1 MKKEKCISELGLSDE
16 MIEKFSSI
24 CKDNYSIISDT
35 ITVKDPITGEIQS
48 ITITSEQAKQ
58 MNSEL
63 EDTTAYERW
72 INNQDFGKNGDKIKK
87 VLIKMLSIT
96 QKVGDTILNIGKV
109 VVDFFIKLIKE
120 LLQKFPNTVLGMIGG
135 LLLGLLVSCIPVLG
149 WILDALVIPLFVSI
163 GGILGFITDM
173 KNKVNDPALVDNI
186 LNSVSSFTKSVAEFS
201 MESTKTAINAIKN
214 LNNIS
219 SCF

>member
-63 EDTTAYERW
+63 EDTTVYERW

-109 VVDFFIKLIKE
+109 VVDFFIKLIKK
-120 LLQKFPNTVLGMIGG
+120 LLQEFPNTVLGMIGG

-173 KNKVNDPALVDNI
+173 KNKINDPALVDNI
-186 LNSVSSFTKSVAEFS
+186 LNSVSSFTKSVAKFS
-201 MESTKTAINAIKN
+201 MESTKTAINAIKK
-214 LNNIS
+214 S
-219 SCF
+219 

>member
-63 EDTTAYERW
+63 EDTTVYERW

-109 VVDFFIKLIKE
+109 VVDFFIKLIKK
-120 LLQKFPNTVLGMIGG
+120 LLQEFPNTVLGMIGG

-186 LNSVSSFTKSVAEFS
+186 LNSVSSFTKSVANFS

>member
-24 CKDNYSIISDT
+24 CKDNYSIVSDT

-63 EDTTAYERW
+63 EDTTVYERW

-109 VVDFFIKLIKE
+109 VVDFFIKLIKK
-120 LLQKFPNTVLGMIGG
+120 LLQEFPNTVLGMIGG

-149 WILDALVIPLFVSI
+149 WFLDALVIPLFVSI

-173 KNKVNDPALVDNI
+173 KNKINDPALVDNI
-186 LNSVSSFTKSVAEFS
+186 LNSVSSFTKSVAKFS
-201 MESTKTAINAIKN
+201 MESTKTAINAIKK
-214 LNNIS
+214 S
-219 SCF
+219 

>member
-24 CKDNYSIISDT
+24 CKDNYSIVSDT

-63 EDTTAYERW
+63 EDTTVYERW

-109 VVDFFIKLIKE
+109 VVDFFIKLIKK
-120 LLQKFPNTVLGMIGG
+120 LLQEFPNTVLGMIGG

-173 KNKVNDPALVDNI
+173 KNKINDPALVDNI
-186 LNSVSSFTKSVAEFS
+186 LKSVSSFTKSVAKFS
-201 MESTKTAINAIKN
+201 MESTKTAINAIKK
-214 LNNIS
+214 S
-219 SCF
+219 

>member
-63 EDTTAYERW
+63 EDTTVYERW

-109 VVDFFIKLIKE
+109 VVDFFIKLIKK
-120 LLQKFPNTVLGMIGG
+120 LLQEFPNTVLGMIGG

-186 LNSVSSFTKSVAEFS
+186 LNSVSSFTKSVAKFS

>member
-63 EDTTAYERW
+63 GDTTVYERW

-109 VVDFFIKLIKE
+109 VVDFFIKLIEK

-135 LLLGLLVSCIPVLG
+135 LLLGLLVSCIPILG

-173 KNKVNDPALVDNI
+173 KNKINDPALVDNI
-186 LNSVSSFTKSVAEFS
+186 LNSVSSFTKSVAKFS
-201 MESTKTAINAIKN
+201 MESTKTAINAIKK
-214 LNNIS
+214 S
-219 SCF
+219 

>member
-16 MIEKFSSI
+16 MVEKFSSI

-58 MNSEL
+58 MNSKL
-63 EDTTAYERW
+63 EDTTVYERW

-109 VVDFFIKLIKE
+109 VVDFFIKLIKK
-120 LLQKFPNTVLGMIGG
+120 LLQEFPNTVLGMIGG

-173 KNKVNDPALVDNI
+173 KNKINDPALVDNI
-186 LNSVSSFTKSVAEFS
+186 LKSVSSFTKSVAKFS
-201 MESTKTAINAIKN
+201 MESTKTAINAIKK
-214 LNNIS
+214 S
-219 SCF
+219 

>member
-1 MKKEKCISELGLSDE
+1 MKKEKCISDLGLSDE
-16 MIEKFSSI
+16 MVEKFSSI

-63 EDTTAYERW
+63 EDTTVYERW

-109 VVDFFIKLIKE
+109 VVDFFIKLIKK
-120 LLQKFPNTVLGMIGG
+120 LLQEFPNTVLGMIGG

-173 KNKVNDPALVDNI
+173 KNKINDPALVDNI
-186 LNSVSSFTKSVAEFS
+186 LNSVSSFTKLVAKFS
-201 MESTKTAINAIKN
+201 MESTKTAINAIKK
-214 LNNIS
+214 S
-219 SCF
+219 

>member
-1 MKKEKCISELGLSDE
+1 MKKEKCISALGLSDE

-24 CKDNYSIISDT
+24 CKDNYSIVSDT

-58 MNSEL
+58 MNSKL
-63 EDTTAYERW
+63 KDTTVYERW
-72 INNQDFGKNGDKIKK
+72 INNQDFGKNGAKIKK

-109 VVDFFIKLIKE
+109 VVDFFIKLIKK
-120 LLQKFPNTVLGMIGG
+120 LLQDFPNTVLGMIGG

-173 KNKVNDPALVDNI
+173 KNKINDPALVDNI
-186 LNSVSSFTKSVAEFS
+186 LNSVSSFTKSVAKFS
-201 MESTKTAINAIKN
+201 MESTKTAINAIKK
-214 LNNIS
+214 S
-219 SCF
+219 

>member
-16 MIEKFSSI
+16 MVEKFSSI

-63 EDTTAYERW
+63 EDTTIYERW

-109 VVDFFIKLIKE
+109 VVDFFIKLIKK
-120 LLQKFPNTVLGMIGG
+120 LLQEFPNTVLGMIGG

-173 KNKVNDPALVDNI
+173 KNKINDPALVDNI
-186 LNSVSSFTKSVAEFS
+186 LNSVSSFTKLVAKFS
-201 MESTKTAINAIKN
+201 MESTKTAINAIKK
-214 LNNIS
+214 S
-219 SCF
+219 

>member
-16 MIEKFSSI
+16 MVEKFSSI

-63 EDTTAYERW
+63 EDTTVYERW

-109 VVDFFIKLIKE
+109 VVDFFIKLIKK
-120 LLQKFPNTVLGMIGG
+120 LLQEFPNTVLGMIGG

-173 KNKVNDPALVDNI
+173 KNKINDPALVDNI
-186 LNSVSSFTKSVAEFS
+186 LNSVSSFTKLVAKFS
-201 MESTKTAINAIKN
+201 MESTKTAINAIKK
-214 LNNIS
+214 S
-219 SCF
+219 

>member
-24 CKDNYSIISDT
+24 CKDNYSIVSDT

-63 EDTTAYERW
+63 EDTTVYERW

-109 VVDFFIKLIKE
+109 VVDFFIKLIKK
-120 LLQKFPNTVLGMIGG
+120 LLQEFPNTVLGMTGG

-173 KNKVNDPALVDNI
+173 KNKINDPALVDNI
-186 LNSVSSFTKSVAEFS
+186 LNSVSSFTKSVAKFS
-201 MESTKTAINAIKN
+201 MESTKTAINAIKK
-214 LNNIS
+214 S
-219 SCF
+219 

>member
-16 MIEKFSSI
+16 MVEKFSSI
-24 CKDNYSIISDT
+24 CKDNYSIVSDT

-63 EDTTAYERW
+63 EDTTVYERW

-109 VVDFFIKLIKE
+109 VVDFFIKLIKK
-120 LLQKFPNTVLGMIGG
+120 LLQEFPNTVLGMIGG

-173 KNKVNDPALVDNI
+173 KNKINDPALVDNI
-186 LNSVSSFTKSVAEFS
+186 LNSVSSFTKLVAKFS
-201 MESTKTAINAIKN
+201 MESTKTAINAIKK
-214 LNNIS
+214 S
-219 SCF
+219 

>member
-63 EDTTAYERW
+63 EDTTVYERW
-72 INNQDFGKNGDKIKK
+72 INNQDFGENGDKIKK

-109 VVDFFIKLIKE
+109 VVDFFIKLIKK
-120 LLQKFPNTVLGMIGG
+120 LLQEFPNTVLGMIGG

-186 LNSVSSFTKSVAEFS
+186 LNSVSSLAKFS

>member
-24 CKDNYSIISDT
+24 CKDNYSIVSDT

-63 EDTTAYERW
+63 EDTTVYERW

-109 VVDFFIKLIKE
+109 VVDFFIKLIKK
-120 LLQKFPNTVLGMIGG
+120 LLQEFPNTVLGMIGG
-135 LLLGLLVSCIPVLG
+135 LLLGLLVSCIPFLG

-173 KNKVNDPALVDNI
+173 KNKINDPALVDNI
-186 LNSVSSFTKSVAEFS
+186 LNSVSSFTKSVAKFS
-201 MESTKTAINAIKN
+201 MESTKTAINAIKK
-214 LNNIS
+214 S
-219 SCF
+219 

>member
-24 CKDNYSIISDT
+24 CKDNYSIVSDT

-63 EDTTAYERW
+63 EDTTVYERW

-109 VVDFFIKLIKE
+109 VVDFFIKLIKK
-120 LLQKFPNTVLGMIGG
+120 LLQEFPNTVLGMIGG

-173 KNKVNDPALVDNI
+173 KNKINDPALVDNI
-186 LNSVSSFTKSVAEFS
+186 LNSVSSFTKSVAKFS
-201 MESTKTAINAIKN
+201 MESTKTAINAIKK
-214 LNNIS
+214 S
-219 SCF
+219 

>member
-63 EDTTAYERW
+63 EDTTVYERW

-109 VVDFFIKLIKE
+109 VVDFFIKLIKK
-120 LLQKFPNTVLGMIGG
+120 LLQEFPNTVLGMIGG
-135 LLLGLLVSCIPVLG
+135 LLLGLLVSCIPILG

-173 KNKVNDPALVDNI
+173 KNKINDPALVDNI
-186 LNSVSSFTKSVAEFS
+186 LNSVSSFTKSVAKF
-201 MESTKTAINAIKN
+201 STKTAINVIKN
-214 LNNIS
+214 LNT
-219 SCF
+219 

>member
-24 CKDNYSIISDT
+24 CKDNYSIVSDT

-63 EDTTAYERW
+63 EDTTVYERW

-96 QKVGDTILNIGKV
+96 QKVGDIILNIGKV
-109 VVDFFIKLIKE
+109 VVDFFIKLIKK
-120 LLQKFPNTVLGMIGG
+120 LLQEFPNTVLGMIGG

-173 KNKVNDPALVDNI
+173 KNKINDPALVDNI
-186 LNSVSSFTKSVAEFS
+186 LNSVSSFTKSVAKFS
-201 MESTKTAINAIKN
+201 MESTKTAINAIKK
-214 LNNIS
+214 S
-219 SCF
+219 

>member
-16 MIEKFSSI
+16 MVEKFSSI
-24 CKDNYSIISDT
+24 CKDNYSIVSDT

-63 EDTTAYERW
+63 EDTTEYERW
-72 INNQDFGKNGDKIKK
+72 INNQDFGENGDKIKK

-109 VVDFFIKLIKE
+109 VVDFFIKLIKK
-120 LLQKFPNTVLGMIGG
+120 LLQEFPNTVLGMIGG
-135 LLLGLLVSCIPVLG
+135 LLLGLLVSCIPILG

-173 KNKVNDPALVDNI
+173 KNKINDPALVDNI
-186 LNSVSSFTKSVAEFS
+186 LNSVSSFTKTVAKFS
-201 MESTKTAINAIKN
+201 MESTKTAINAIKK
-214 LNNIS
+214 S
-219 SCF
+219 